1 MKNYLIILFLFCLS
15 CATPT
20 VVNVIGPNDS
30 SLTCQQLSEEIAKA
44 NKYADEA
51 QAAKK
56 MDNPHNI
63 GAVLFFL
70 PGKGVTMKN
79 IEEAV
84 VAANERALHLNRLK
98 ENKNITNAL
107 YLKLNETFNS
117 ELASIKFKYFS
128 P

>member
-56 MDNPHNI
+56 N
-63 GAVLFFL
+63 G
-70 PGKGVTMKN
+70 
-79 IEEAV
+79 
-84 VAANERALHLNRLK
+84 
-98 ENKNITNAL
+98 
-107 YLKLNETFNS
+107 
-117 ELASIKFKYFS
+117 
-128 P
+128 

>member
-70 PGKGVTMKN
+70 PGMGVTMKN

-98 ENKNITNAL
+98 EKKNC
-107 YLKLNETFNS
+107 
-117 ELASIKFKYFS
+117 
-128 P
+128 